1 MKNIFWRYGRKV
13 GKWDDRLL
21 TRSVIF
27 CMLLSLLLSA
37 FLLGNAKVSDFGGES
52 SLLSRI
58 AAILLFGAM
67 LCVSAVAVLGRQ
79 RKVREYLENREALA
93 RMIIDNGWYETDVK
107 ANARG
112 EQDLTTYVP
121 RLYFWKRY
129 SITYFPKLYYKK
141 RHGKIYLT
149 VKINMS
155 RYQEQLKNLESKV
168 ETGLDCE
175 LIDKKYKG
183 KWMHYVF
190 IVDVPSRRIR
200 AEDMTAEKGRIRF
213 MDHILWDY
221 SRHPHALV
229 VGDTGSGKTWF
240 LLSIIE
246 ALLKSGAGLR
256 IIDAKNASLA
266 RLSVVLPDV
275 YYAVE
280 EIGGCLVRFYEDMMA
295 RMAKMGEGLGRNI
308 QGDYRDCG
316 MKPEFLVFDEY
327 VAYLEMLEKKEREE
341 VISIIK
347 KIALLGRQAGFFLIL
362 TCQRPDAKYLP
373 DGIRAQFGLRIALGR
388 MDVSGYTMI
397 FGSTEKSF
405 VEKDEKG
412 RGYVS
417 LWNGVITEFYSPFV
431 SLSHDF
437 MKNISAAYIPGG
449 TQAPPC
455 QSQPAGAQRPDGGA
469 PPACG
474 V

>member
-1 MKNIFWRYGRKV
+1 MKNIFWRYGRKIK
-13 GKWDDRLL
+13 KWDDRLL
-21 TRSVIF
+21 MRSVIF
-27 CMLLSLLLSA
+27 CICVCMAVSAVFVARADYGLSVPETPLA
-37 FLLGNAKVSDFGGES
+37 
-52 SLLSRI
+52 SRI
-58 AAILLFGAM
+58 AAVVLFGMM
-67 LCVSAVAVLGRQ
+67 LCVCVVFAAYRQ
-79 RKVREYLENREALA
+79 PGIREGIKNREALA
-93 RMIIDNGWYETDVK
+93 HMIIDNGWYETDLK
-107 ANARG
+107 TNSRG
-112 EQDLTTYVP
+112 DQNITYMP
-121 RLYFWKRY
+121 RLYFWRRH
-129 SITYFPKLYYKK
+129 SITYFPRLYYKRRK
-141 RHGKIYLT
+141 GKIYLT

-175 LIDKKYKG
+175 LIDKEYKG
-183 KWMHYVF
+183 RWMHYVF
-190 IVDVPSRRIR
+190 VVDVPSHRIK
-200 AEDMTAEKGRIRF
+200 AEEMTAEKGHIQF
-213 MDHILWDY
+213 MDYILWDY
-221 SRHPHALV
+221 SYNPHALI

-266 RLSVVLPDV
+266 GLSMVLPDV
-275 YYAVE
+275 HYDVE
-280 EIGGCLVRFYEDMMA
+280 GIGDCLVRFYEDMMA
-295 RMAKMGEGLGRNI
+295 RMAEMKEKLGRNI

-316 MKPEFLVFDEY
+316 MKPEFLIFDEY
-327 VAYLEMLEKKEREE
+327 VAYLEMLGKKEWEE
-341 VISIIK
+341 AVSVVK

-373 DGIRAQFGLRIALGR
+373 DGVRMQFGLRIALGT
-388 MDVSGYTMI
+388 MDANGYTMI

-405 VEKDEKG
+405 VKKNEKG

-431 SLSHDF
+431 SPSHDF
-437 MKNISAAYIPGG
+437 MENISAAYIPGE

-455 QSQPAGAQRPDGGA
+455 QSQPAGAQRTDGGA
-469 PPACG
+469 PPAYG